1 MPCLWMNWFKLIE
14 TTPYNANTH
23 ISRFLS
29 LRRLFFLSPNAFGT
43 EYTLHTQAQQHIMSI
58 QKTTIHWQAMSN
70 VRLWRRAHT
79 WRYTIHNANSIYI
92 YITNYIWIRIACT
105 YSFVFYAQAHTLSCS
120 LLRSL
125 SRSCSRRS
133 LTMAWRLFRYCFI
146 YIYMLS
152 AQTIWITSIF
162 RYICIQ
168 SQPKLRM
175 NIGNAAFEPHI
186 FTNHSHTH
194 DRLRSD
200 VTAVCLLIQRE
211 LFERMLSSCARAHAE
226 PGR

>member
-125 SRSCSRRS
+125 SLARVHVVRSQWLGVCFVTV
-133 LTMAWRLFRYCFI
+133 LFI
-146 YIYMLS
+146 YICFL
-152 AQTIWITSIF
+152 F
-162 RYICIQ
+162 RRY
-168 SQPKLRM
+168 
-175 NIGNAAFEPHI
+175 
-186 FTNHSHTH
+186 
-194 DRLRSD
+194 
-200 VTAVCLLIQRE
+200 E
-211 LFERMLSSCARAHAE
+211 L
-226 PGR
+226 